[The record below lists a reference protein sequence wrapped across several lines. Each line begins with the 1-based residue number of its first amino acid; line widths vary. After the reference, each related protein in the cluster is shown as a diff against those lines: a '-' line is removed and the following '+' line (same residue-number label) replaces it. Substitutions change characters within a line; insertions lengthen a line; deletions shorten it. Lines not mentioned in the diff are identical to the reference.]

1 MSRRIEPGRAVVPDA
16 LRKRAGGRR
25 LRFWTMAAAGND
37 FVLVDSEVS
46 RPQALA
52 RRLCGRR
59 EGVGADGLL
68 VARRVAGGVT
78 LRYFNADGS
87 VAFCGNG
94 TRCAAWWAFVRG
106 WAGRRM
112 RLWTSAGVIAA
123 QVDGRERVTLA
134 MPEPKGLRLGLAL
147 RLLGRRFVAHLVDTG
162 VPHAVVPVPELT
174 DFPVSEFGRAI
185 RRHRVFGRA
194 GVNVDFVCRTG
205 RALCLRTYERGVE
218 DETWACGT
226 GAVAAAVVGWKLGWV
241 RPPVMV
247 RVRSGQTLTV
257 SFQAEGDSAQDVR
270 LSGPAQIV
278 FSGEVEL

>member
-1 MSRRIEPGRAVVPDA
+1 LSRF
-16 LRKRAGGRR
+16 
-25 LRFWTMAAAGND
+25 LRFWKMTAAGND
-37 FVLVDSEVS
+37 FVLVDSAVS

-52 RRLCGRR
+52 RRLCDRR

-68 VARRVAGGVT
+68 VARRVAAGVA

-87 VAFCGNG
+87 SAFCGNG

-112 RLWTSAGVIAA
+112 RLLTSAGAITARVE
-123 QVDGRERVTLA
+123 GRELATLA

-147 RLLGRRFVAHLVDTG
+147 RVLGRRFTAHVVDTG
-162 VPHAVVPVPELT
+162 VPHAVIPVADLT
-174 DFPVSEFGRAI
+174 DFPVFESGRAI
-185 RRHRVFGRA
+185 RRHRAFGRA

-205 RALCLRTYERGVE
+205 PALRLRTYERGVE

-226 GAVAAAVVGWKLGWV
+226 GAVAAALVCWKLGWM
-241 RPPVMV
+241 RPPVKV
-247 RVRSGQTLTV
+247 RVRGGQTLTV
-257 SFQAEGDSAQDVR
+257 SFRIEGGLARDAR
-270 LSGPAQIV
+270 LSGPAKIV